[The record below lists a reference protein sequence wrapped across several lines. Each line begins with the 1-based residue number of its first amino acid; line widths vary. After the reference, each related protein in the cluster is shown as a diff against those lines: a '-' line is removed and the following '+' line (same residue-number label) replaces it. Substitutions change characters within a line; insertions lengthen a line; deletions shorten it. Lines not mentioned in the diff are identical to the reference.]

1 MDDQTREEVISSF
14 IETPEGRAKLV
25 ESLFGP
31 AQMVLDTWPRP
42 WNRRVWLRR
51 ELIRTMDRIVA
62 KLDGQ
67 EPAYDRV
74 RFLSL
79 RSDLKSLGV
88 LR

>member
-1 MDDQTREEVISSF
+1 MDDKTREEVISKCL
-14 IETPEGRAKLV
+14 ETPAGRVKLI
-25 ESLFGP
+25 ESLIGP
-31 AQMVLDTWPRP
+31 AQTVLDYWPKE
-42 WNRRVWLRR
+42 RRVWLRR
-51 ELIRTMDRIVA
+51 SLIRTMDRLVD

-79 RSDLKSLGV
+79 RSDLKSLGKV